1 MNRRQSELRRLYL
14 LPPDTDEGAAGAD
27 VPDARGGTRA
37 LVLEVVRP
45 ADPEAVARAW
55 RGVQSDLGLPAPAVA
70 VNGVDGLQLW
80 LSLEAPLG
88 PDEAQAFLDGLHRRF
103 LAELPDDRVRRLP
116 GAADP
121 AGPVRIPG
129 GQARPGQ
136 WSAFVKP
143 ELAVLFA
150 DTPWLEVEPGG
161 DGQADLLAGLRS
173 IDREAFAAARARL
186 GVTAKPAADAV
197 PGPGGAPSSHAPGP
211 ASPHDPEGFLL
222 QVMRDET
229 APLALRVEAA
239 KALLAHGRYRFGAG

>member
-14 LPPDTDEGAAGAD
+14 LPPAADEGAGVAG
-27 VPDARGGTRA
+27 VLDARGGTRA

-55 RGVQSDLGLPAPAVA
+55 RGVQAELGLPAPAVA

-88 PDEAQAFLDGLHRRF
+88 QDEAQAFLDGLHHRF
-103 LAELPDDRVRRLP
+103 LAELPDDRVLRRP

-121 AGPVRIPG
+121 VSPLRIPG
-129 GQARPGQ
+129 GQVRPGQ

-143 ELAVLFA
+143 DLAVLFA
-150 DTPWLEVEPGG
+150 DTPWLDVEPGG

-173 IDREAFAAARARL
+173 IDREAFAAACARL
-186 GVTAKPAADAV
+186 GVTAKPAAEPV
-197 PGPGGAPSSHAPGP
+197 PGRGDAPSSRAAGP
-211 ASPHDPEGFLL
+211 ASPQDPEGFLL

-239 KALLAHGRYRFGAG
+239 KVLLAHGRGG